1 MTAQRFYV
9 LDKAAK
15 MPSSCKWGGYRKV
28 AVVEAAVP
36 GECPVTID
44 ARRADVARVVCVWD
58 RLSGGRSD
66 GTRTAYARALA
77 EAEKMAARLND
88 EAASAEEAGGGAE

>member
-1 MTAQRFYV
+1 MTAKRFYV

-36 GECPVTID
+36 GECPTAID
-44 ARRADVARVVCVWD
+44 ARRADVADIVCVWD

-66 GTRTAYARALA
+66 GTRTAYARALKEAKEMA
-77 EAEKMAARLND
+77 ERLN
-88 EAASAEEAGGGAE
+88 AEVTEVTEAGGGAE